1 VTPSTVPVPGGDAT
15 DLTATLDKTLTERFG
30 IGIQNGY
37 NWIGRKDASTLVGW
51 QNLLAYVK
59 YEAILDPEHEFL
71 FSVGT
76 AHEFGGTGTAVIVAP
91 GVAYSGQGWQFGIEA
106 RVPGNSAAGH
116 GVGVLAQFSLSF
128 DYFFPDSI
136 GRPLFAGR

>member
-1 VTPSTVPVPGGDAT
+1 LGRRVRGQREIAPREGEHAHQPDRARRCCRLVPTAAGDSRRLHGGRRQDIPGNTLLPQAGPGDTLYVTPSTVPVPGGDAT

-59 YEAILDPEHEFL
+59 
-71 FSVGT
+71 
-76 AHEFGGTGTAVIVAP
+76 
-91 GVAYSGQGWQFGIEA
+91 
-106 RVPGNSAAGH
+106 
-116 GVGVLAQFSLSF
+116 
-128 DYFFPDSI
+128 
-136 GRPLFAGR
+136 